1 MPRGLADGFTPG
13 VGKFILRF
21 TLILVWGY
29 TKVMIRS
36 IRGKII
42 ARTPP
47 KIVVEA
53 SGLGYGVNVPLSA
66 LETLS
71 DDQEIFL
78 YIYHHLS
85 EDRSDLY
92 GFLKPDQ
99 RDFFE
104 LLLTVSGVGPKVAL
118 AIINSNGVDV
128 LRSAIAEGQSQVFAN
143 ASGVGRKIAERI
155 IVDLKSKI
163 SIQPGL
169 ASGYGD
175 TFEALR
181 SLGYSAAEVK
191 RALSEVPAGVED
203 VHEQIKLALK
213 ALARK

>member
-92 GFLKPDQ
+92 GFLKHCHSA
-99 RDFFE
+99 DFRCS
-104 LLLTVSGVGPKVAL
+104 LILTMCSQFK
-118 AIINSNGVDV
+118 II
-128 LRSAIAEGQSQVFAN
+128 L
-143 ASGVGRKIAERI
+143 I
-155 IVDLKSKI
+155 IKNL
-163 SIQPGL
+163 
-169 ASGYGD
+169 
-175 TFEALR
+175 
-181 SLGYSAAEVK
+181 
-191 RALSEVPAGVED
+191 
-203 VHEQIKLALK
+203 
-213 ALARK
+213 